1 MLSKTDAIVLY
12 SVKYGDSRLIVDMF
26 TREHGRMSFI
36 VSVGKGGRSQMKK
49 QYFQP
54 LTLLAVEADVR
65 PQQSLQRL
73 RNVSLL
79 SPWMSLLTEPAKLS
93 IALFVA
99 EFLNYAL
106 RGEQQDT
113 RLFDYV
119 RSSLMWLD
127 NRTDRYANFHL
138 VFLMHLS
145 RFLGFFPNLA
155 APATVPGGF
164 PPGPAPAHTA
174 SPPPATVPGGFP
186 PGLYFD
192 LRAGTFCSAPPPH
205 PDYLLP
211 PEASLVRPLMR
222 MDFAT
227 MHLFRLSRADRG
239 RMLEVMERYY
249 RLHLPAFP
257 ELRSLPVLREL
268 YD

>member
-164 PPGPAPAHTA
+164 PPG
-174 SPPPATVPGGFP
+174 
-186 PGLYFD
+186 LYFD